1 MNERDDKLSAL
12 MDGELRDSDA
22 YLDRLT
28 RDSEMRATWQR
39 YHMARD
45 AMKGQLS
52 TTPFIDI
59 SAGVSH
65 TLQQEATIITP
76 LWRRLSP
83 RYVMKQTAG
92 LAVAAAVSTIAVL
105 GVQQMQLTQQGNTAV
120 AQNTVQ
126 QPAQQLAQ
134 NTNKIRQV
142 AFTTR
147 QKLDADVE
155 SKLSGY
161 LVNHN
166 EFSNSLR
173 VSGVMPYTRIVSFV
187 PAPASK
193 QVQND
198 K

>member
-12 MDGELRDSDA
+12 MDGQLRDSDA
-22 YLDRLT
+22 YLERLAQ
-28 RDSEMRATWQR
+28 DSEMRAVWQR
-39 YHMARD
+39 YHLARD
-45 AMKGQLS
+45 AMKGKLS
-52 TTPFIDI
+52 TTPLLDI

-65 TLQQEATIITP
+65 ALQQEATIITP
-76 LWRRLSP
+76 LWRRISP

-105 GVQQMQLTQQGNTAV
+105 GVQQMQLTEQGNTAV
-120 AQNTVQ
+120 AQNSVQPVQ
-126 QPAQQLAQ
+126 QIAQ

-187 PAPASK
+187 PAQSSQ

>member
-12 MDGELRDSDA
+12 MDGQLRDSDA
-22 YLDRLT
+22 YLERLAQ
-28 RDSEMRATWQR
+28 DSEMRAVWQR
-39 YHMARD
+39 YHLARD
-45 AMKGQLS
+45 AMKGKLS
-52 TTPFIDI
+52 TTPLLDI

-65 TLQQEATIITP
+65 ALQQEATIITP
-76 LWRRLSP
+76 LWRRISP

-105 GVQQMQLTQQGNTAV
+105 GVQQMQLTEQGDTAV
-120 AQNTVQ
+120 AQNSVQPVQ
-126 QPAQQLAQ
+126 QIAQ

-187 PAPASK
+187 PAQSSQ

>member
-1 MNERDDKLSAL
+1 MGVLEIGTNAL
-12 MDGELRDSDA
+12 PA
-22 YLDRLT
+22 
-28 RDSEMRATWQR
+28 
-39 YHMARD
+39 
-45 AMKGQLS
+45 
-52 TTPFIDI
+52 
-59 SAGVSH
+59 
-65 TLQQEATIITP
+65 
-76 LWRRLSP
+76 
-83 RYVMKQTAG
+83 
-92 LAVAAAVSTIAVL
+92 
-105 GVQQMQLTQQGNTAV
+105 
-120 AQNTVQ
+120 TVQ